1 MMKTLSIAVTVLLL
15 SLASTELVAAGAGIR
30 ETARIPGGGYLLARQ
45 DGIPWS
51 ALSAEEQRLLARH
64 RGSWSSYTPQ
74 EQAKLRR
81 GVQRYLELP
90 PDKRN
95 AVNQKQ
101 QQYKNMS
108 PEQRERLR
116 EKYRKQQRYPDS

>member
-1 MMKTLSIAVTVLLL
+1 MMKALSIAVTILLL
-15 SLASTELVAAGAGIR
+15 SLACAQETVAGAGIR
-30 ETARIPGGGYLLARQ
+30 ETARIPGGGYLVAAR

-64 RGSWSSYTPQ
+64 RGRWSSYSPQ

-90 PDKRN
+90 PEKRN